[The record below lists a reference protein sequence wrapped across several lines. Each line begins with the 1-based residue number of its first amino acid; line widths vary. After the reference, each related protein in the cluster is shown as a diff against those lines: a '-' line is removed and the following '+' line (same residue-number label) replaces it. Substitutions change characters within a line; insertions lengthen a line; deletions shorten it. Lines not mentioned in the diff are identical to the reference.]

1 VKESVTL
8 IDSRPPMP
16 GTPSEFLSAS
26 GLPSPDA
33 AIIAALQQRIVD
45 LENELRASASRG
57 GLGSE
62 PLRAREFQQLWDDFN
77 NLLASS
83 DVGTAFLDRDLRIRK
98 FSPALERIF
107 DLKAAD
113 LGGPVARIADQLEG
127 KEEMLVQIGQV
138 LQTGEAMESEV
149 MSREGRWFL
158 KRSLPFLN
166 GRREIDGVVL
176 TFTEISAN
184 KAMHSR
190 FDLAI
195 ESSRLV
201 WWEWDIQSGHLSIPS
216 STWFIVGYEHPQPQS
231 QMWLSLVHPDD
242 VANVKHSLDACLR
255 GDTPEWDCEHRFKTR
270 TGGWLWVANKARV
283 TERGPDQQPLRM
295 LGTTQDIDTRKR
307 AEYALAR
314 DAALLARVEDSI
326 ICTDAQGL
334 ITYWNKGA
342 EQLYG
347 WTSAELLGHPLTDRL
362 PPEGHAVFEPLLRD
376 VLQGKTLGG
385 EFEDYRK
392 DASRVWIDAQVYP
405 MRDDQGHVTG
415 LMSVARDI
423 TNRRREAEHHRQLEK
438 QLFQSQKMETLG
450 TLAGGIAHD
459 FNNLLMIM
467 LGHTEIAVEMIPE
480 NHAALNVLQNVR
492 KAGTRA
498 TELVR
503 RIMAF
508 SRVSEQPLQS
518 VVLGSLVS
526 DALPLLRA
534 SLPTTIEIESHLET
548 GERSVR
554 ADPTQLQQ
562 VLFNLCVN
570 AGHAMQE
577 KGGRLVIK
585 VTATTIASPR
595 AAMAGSLNPGRYL
608 CISVADTGIGMTA
621 DVMARAFE
629 PFFTTKAMGNGTGLG
644 LSIVHSIVTGHG
656 GAVQMASKPRKGTV
670 VSVFLPEIA
679 YESSPPK
686 GETRS
691 NAETARPNSRPPF
704 PGPSRHLKSIAVVDD
719 EESIAQL
726 TKQALDTHGFK
737 AVAFTSGQDCLDYV
751 AKNPSEI
758 SLVITDQIMPKI
770 TGAELVTRLRAQ
782 NIRIPAVIVSGV
794 NRPVSA
800 HELQRLQP
808 VSFLAKPFQFAEL
821 VVAMNEL
828 LPARK

>member
-1 VKESVTL
+1 MKVSSTL
-8 IDSRPPMP
+8 IDSRPPIG
-16 GTPSEFLSAS
+16 GTPSDYLSPAAAA
-26 GLPSPDA
+26 GADA
-33 AIIAALQQRIVD
+33 AIIAALQQRNLD
-45 LENELRASASRG
+45 LENELSAVRAG
-57 GLGSE
+57 GTGQESQL
-62 PLRAREFQQLWDDFN
+62 AREFRRLWDDFN
-77 NLLASS
+77 NLFVSS
-83 DVGTAFLDRDLRIRK
+83 EVGTVFLDRELRIRK

-107 DLKAAD
+107 DLKPAD
-113 LGGPVARIADQLEG
+113 LGGPVTRIADQLEG
-127 KEEMLVQIGQV
+127 KEEMLMHVTHV
-138 LQTGEAMESEV
+138 LQSGESMESEV
-149 MSREGRWFL
+149 LSREGRWFL
-158 KRSLPFLN
+158 KRSLPYLN
-166 GRREIDGVVL
+166 GRSEIDGVVI

-201 WWEWDIQSGHLSIPS
+201 WWEWDIESGHLSIPS

-231 QMWLSLVHPDD
+231 HMWLSLAHPDD
-242 VANVKHSLDACLR
+242 VANVKRSLDACLR
-255 GDTPEWDCEHRFKTR
+255 GDTPDWDCEHRFKTR

-283 TERGPDQQPLRM
+283 TERGADQRPLRM

-347 WTSAELLGHPLTDRL
+347 WTSVELLGRPLTDRL
-362 PPEGHAVFEPLLRD
+362 PPEGHAVFEPLLRG
-376 VLQGKTLGG
+376 VLEGKTLGG

-392 DASRVWIDAQVYP
+392 DGSRVWIDAQAYP

-415 LMSVARDI
+415 LMGVARDI
-423 TNRRREAEHHRQLEK
+423 TNRRKEAELHRQLEK

-480 NHAALNVLQNVR
+480 NQAALNVLQNVR

-508 SRVSEQPLQS
+508 SRVSEQPLQA
-518 VVLGSLVS
+518 VVLGGLVS

-548 GERSVR
+548 GNRTVR

-577 KGGRLVIK
+577 KGGQLVIK
-585 VTATTIASPR
+585 VTATTIGSPR

-670 VSVFLPEIA
+670 VSVFLPEVA
-679 YESSPPK
+679 GEGVVLQDTNSANSEPKRQSPLHPSSVTPNRRPK
-686 GETRS
+686 V
-691 NAETARPNSRPPF
+691 
-704 PGPSRHLKSIAVVDD
+704 IAVVDD
-719 EESIAQL
+719 EESISHL

-737 AVAFTSGQDCLDYV
+737 ALAFTSGQECLDYI
-751 AKNPSEI
+751 AKHPGEV

-770 TGAELVTRLRAQ
+770 TGSELVTRLRAQ
-782 NIRIPAVIVSGV
+782 NIATPAIIVSGV

-800 HELQRLQP
+800 QELQKLNP
-808 VSFLAKPFQFAEL
+808 VSFLAKPFQFAQL